1 MVGISTRAMMLRLM
15 IPPGSFILHLGAM
28 YKMNQYDYPV
38 LVVGGSD
45 RSRRFHLVALFV
57 ISQETQPVVQAALLV
72 LRRQFYWITHKHLLL
87 RYAMDDCDQAECN
100 ALAAVFGDNPSYRFL
115 MCFFHVVKKVQVA
128 IKPFSSGAAATVL
141 REVYDLHFVRSLVS
155 YLEMLRAVLKLWLG
169 EPGACDVPLTA
180 VSTPS
185 GMLWEWLVMPQ
196 GLSNAPA
203 TFNRLVTQLF
213 RPHQAYAQTYFD
225 DIVVHS
231 RAEHGKS
238 DVESHVGHL
247 RAVLECM
254 HISKLNGNLDK
265 CVFGAEEI
273 PFLGYFI
280 GKRDLR
286 ADPATVKAIVEWPVP
301 KNQKDLR

>member
-169 EPGACDVPLTA
+169 EPGLVVFAQYMYGQWLSGRFATWQVFVLPKPSRNFQRFINAGLYATSTAKDGLAFEGVKCLLPRSVEWRASYRIWSVPDTN
-180 VSTPS
+180 PR
-185 GMLWEWLVMPQ
+185 PQ
-196 GLSNAPA
+196 G
-203 TFNRLVTQLF
+203 
-213 RPHQAYAQTYFD
+213 
-225 DIVVHS
+225 
-231 RAEHGKS
+231 
-238 DVESHVGHL
+238 VELLRRKEVG
-247 RAVLECM
+247 
-254 HISKLNGNLDK
+254 G
-265 CVFGAEEI
+265 G
-273 PFLGYFI
+273 G
-280 GKRDLR
+280 GG
-286 ADPATVKAIVEWPVP
+286 
-301 KNQKDLR
+301 